1 MRSRRILYGQGGI
14 IMMHMRSWSD
24 CDTPVRTLLQS
35 LDNMDGRG
43 WEVWGWVANGYQ
55 GLALGLSIRGMYE
68 WEGLGG
74 LGPGCKWLAGFVWEG
89 LGCVGFV
96 YKIKATSSNQQ
107 CQWWWPSAWSLVC
120 GTEWNGF
127 KSCCTLSP
135 FFPVEFFLSFGS
147 LHLRRNR
154 YGCSIF
160 FVHSLYMHM
169 LSGVWKSK
177 DRDLE
182 SGYIL

>member
-1 MRSRRILYGQGGI
+1 MYG
-14 IMMHMRSWSD
+14 
-24 CDTPVRTLLQS
+24 
-35 LDNMDGRG
+35 
-43 WEVWGWVANGYQ
+43 
-55 GLALGLSIRGMYE
+55 

-107 CQWWWPSAWSLVC
+107 CQWWWPSAWALVC

-127 KSCCTLSP
+127 KSCCSYTFTFFSLSN
-135 FFPVEFFLSFGS
+135 FFSKFWQLAFASQQVWVQ
-147 LHLRRNR
+147 H
-154 YGCSIF
+154 F
-160 FVHSLYMHM
+160 FVHSLYM

-177 DRDLE
+177 VRDLE
-182 SGYIL
+182 SGYVYIIARIFKSLRAVVYSN